1 MEVFAVSPTQL
12 AGGEISLA
20 AVLALAGFYLLLPR
34 PRGRY
39 LAGGIAALIAAAGVF
54 TAWLQTSYG
63 NPMPDLVG
71 TILFWFFS
79 AGALGFGCVLVVQR
93 NPARGA
99 IAFAFVIISTCG
111 LFLLLAAPFLMA
123 ATIIIYAGA
132 IIVTF
137 LFVLMLSQAKGESNE
152 NDRSREPLFGALA
165 GFAFVGL
172 VLFTVYLNY
181 LGKAESPEEASS
193 SSFRRNGMLPLV
205 VLTNWERERLA
216 DVLTKLDG
224 GKEKLDED
232 LSKGTDDRARY
243 FEEIKNAL
251 TEVVGS
257 SQAMT
262 TGDLEEGSI
271 RKRLEQVPGKA
282 GAGQVL
288 YREDEQARAVL
299 RQAAEVRKL
308 NWEVWQDTE
317 RLLLDRKHD
326 PARVDK
332 VKERVKHLRNEVAL
346 LSGSGLLPARNVGN
360 LGFLLYSEHL
370 LTIELAGTL
379 LLVATLG
386 AVAIAQRKGVP
397 E

>member
-1 MEVFAVSPTQL
+1 
-12 AGGEISLA
+12 
-20 AVLALAGFYLLLPR
+20 
-34 PRGRY
+34 
-39 LAGGIAALIAAAGVF
+39 
-54 TAWLQTSYG
+54 
-63 NPMPDLVG
+63 
-71 TILFWFFS
+71 
-79 AGALGFGCVLVVQR
+79 
-93 NPARGA
+93 
-99 IAFAFVIISTCG
+99 
-111 LFLLLAAPFLMA
+111 MA